1 MTTCSRFSIGIAG
14 LWEEEDAIG
23 FGVEEANA
31 ELLLRVRGGC
41 IPILHTI
48 QNTIHKLNC
57 GGLVRWGRRVAADF
71 VNAPAFRSG
80 HCPRGCVLHFC
91 LVVSIKR
98 GLSEFAPC

>member
-71 VNAPAFRSG
+71 VAVMRLPFAAG
-80 HCPRGCVLHFC
+80 IA
-91 LVVSIKR
+91 LVAVCCI
-98 GLSEFAPC
+98 FALW